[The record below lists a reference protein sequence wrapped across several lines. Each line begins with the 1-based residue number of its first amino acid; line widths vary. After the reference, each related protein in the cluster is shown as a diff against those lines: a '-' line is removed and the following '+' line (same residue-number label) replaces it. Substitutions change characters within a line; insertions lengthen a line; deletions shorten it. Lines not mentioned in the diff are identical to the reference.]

1 MASTD
6 DALAARMA
14 PRLRALHEQNGGDWA
29 GTALSALALIR
40 ETHAL
45 DPRGGG
51 GGLGHGGRAE
61 TPDAP
66 REDD

>member
-6 DALAARMA
+6 EALVARVA
-14 PRLRALHEQNGGDWA
+14 PRLRALHEQNGGDWTS
-29 GTALSALALIR
+29 TARSALALIR

-45 DPRGGG
+45 GPRGGAEPGRG
-51 GGLGHGGRAE
+51 GAE
-61 TPDAP
+61 TSDAP

>member
-6 DALAARMA
+6 GALVARMA
-14 PRLRALHEQNGGDWA
+14 PRLRALHEQNGGDWTN
-29 GTALSALALIR
+29 TARSALALIR
-40 ETHAL
+40 ETHGL
-45 DPRGGG
+45 DPLGGAEPGRGG
-51 GGLGHGGRAE
+51 AE